1 MELSL
6 NGLDSIETASN
17 EALACRAQAGS
28 LPCFEELARRLQ
40 GPLLQFMTS
49 RTGDST
55 LAEDLVQETFLKAY
69 ANLRSYQPS
78 NAFRGWIFTIA
89 YNQMVQTHRGD
100 AARRRTLK
108 NYVPQV
114 LAKASEAGED
124 MKGEELSGLW
134 AAARAELSKEQ
145 FTVLWLFYAE
155 DLPLN
160 EIARVVGRNAISV
173 RVLLFRARRKLQ
185 KVLAQKQ
192 DPRAVRSKATG
203 TPGIVEGCL

>member
-1 MELSL
+1 V
-6 NGLDSIETASN
+6 NGLDSIETASD
-17 EALACRAQAGS
+17 ETLACRAQAGS

-89 YNQMVQTHRGD
+89 YNQMVQTHRGE
-100 AARRRTLK
+100 ASRRRTLK
-108 NYVPQV
+108 SYAPQ
-114 LAKASEAGED
+114 AIARASENAD
-124 MKGEELSGLW
+124 NSRGEEPSGLW
-134 AAARAELSKEQ
+134 ARAREELSEEQ

-160 EIARVVGRNAISV
+160 EIARVVDRNAISV
-173 RVLLFRARRKLQ
+173 RVQLFRARRKLQ
-185 KVLAQKQ
+185 KVLAHLP
-192 DPRAVRSKATG
+192 DSRAVRGKTTG
-203 TPGIVEGCL
+203 MPGIVEGCL